1 MFALESVRLSQMDCQ
16 VRSLRKMFHYKKFAK
31 KVFNEITEHVA
42 YHNIVLGV
50 LLMAIQSN
58 ARFESGYDE
67 KKKSGFYDFS

>member
-1 MFALESVRLSQMDCQ
+1 MSF
-16 VRSLRKMFHYKKFAK
+16 LRKMFDYKKFAK
-31 KVFNEITEHVA
+31 KVFNEITGHVA
-42 YHNIVLGV
+42 YHNIILRV